1 MIFWL
6 TNDFYHDKQAWKP
19 IKYSVLIN
27 GDLQITESYQEVLAV
42 VLKYEM
48 KPKNKPKNKP
58 YGNIPSHPMPHQYCP
73 AQNYLLFEYNGFVQA
88 EGNSDLG
95 NIGETQDDLVCCWPV
110 FMLHLIF

>member
-1 MIFWL
+1 MIFQL
-6 TNDFYHDKQAWKP
+6 TNDFYHYKQAWKP

-27 GDLQITESYQEVLAV
+27 GDLQITESCQEAWAV
-42 VLKYEM
+42 ALKYEM
-48 KPKNKPKNKP
+48 KHENKH
-58 YGNIPSHPMPHQYCP
+58 GNIPSHPMPHQYCP